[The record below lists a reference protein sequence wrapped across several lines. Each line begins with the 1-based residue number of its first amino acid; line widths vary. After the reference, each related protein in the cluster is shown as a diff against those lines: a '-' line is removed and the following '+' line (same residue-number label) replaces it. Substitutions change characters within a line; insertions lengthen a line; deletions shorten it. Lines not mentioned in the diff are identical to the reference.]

1 VSQPSVLIISDETEF
16 APTIMARWQTE
27 RTVPAFLLMGMP
39 VWSESLVNACDL
51 VLIAGVKEEDI
62 PLFKKLEESGKP
74 AIFLVPDTTEL
85 QRVRRQFPRMMLVR
99 NHDGWVEALVA
110 LAVETLRRLDAN
122 ARARKAEQ
130 ALAQAEAHAML
141 GRYMLDMR
149 HGLNNAL
156 TSVLGNSELMLLE
169 PGAFSAEVRDQLS
182 TIHSMALRIHDV
194 VQRFSSMEMEMR
206 LAAKSQS
213 EMSVVPRTLAAVR

>member
-1 VSQPSVLIISDETEF
+1 MSQPSVLIISDETEF
-16 APTIMARWQTE
+16 AHTIMARWQTE
-27 RTVPAFLLMGMP
+27 RTVPAFLLMGMS
-39 VWSESLVNACDL
+39 VWSDSLVEACD
-51 VLIAGVKEEDI
+51 VLLIVGVKGVDV
-62 PLFKKLEESGKP
+62 PLFKRLEESGKP
-74 AIFLVPDTTEL
+74 AVFLVPDTAEL
-85 QRVRRQFPRMMLVR
+85 QRVRSQFPRMMLVR
-99 NHDGWVEALVA
+99 HHDGWVETLVA

-122 ARARKAEQ
+122 ARTRKAEQ

-149 HGLNNAL
+149 HSLNNAL

-169 PGAFSAEVRDQLS
+169 PGTFSAEVRDQLS
-182 TIHSMALRIHDV
+182 TIHSMALRIHDI
-194 VQRFSSMEMEMR
+194 VQRFSSMEMEIR